1 MTDAAAGRRDTRVV
15 EPDLVIEFAIA
26 RAHGR
31 SLLGSAPE
39 AVVGAVPAGW
49 LLEIGDRQL
58 AAWQKLT
65 DDADHAELMV
75 LTACRTADDIARL
88 LALVRHE
95 LSLVS
100 TTR

>member
-1 MTDAAAGRRDTRVV
+1 
-15 EPDLVIEFAIA
+15 
-26 RAHGR
+26 
-31 SLLGSAPE
+31 
-39 AVVGAVPAGW
+39 
-49 LLEIGDRQL
+49 
-58 AAWQKLT
+58 
-65 DDADHAELMV
+65 MV